1 MYPFNKRQNED
12 GSWCLELGGI
22 KLVLEGY
29 FVHNERHWLKNPQKA
44 IAFFS
49 INGNLYG
56 ISNQANTRNTAEDL
70 YDNMHNQLLF
80 FQQESFPRNFFI
92 LYGFRKVQD
101 TWQYQTTD
109 DEGHEAVFSYSR
121 KDGWQYNSI
130 PLSQQPEHIGAFLEI
145 FSHITGKKLVIN
157 EDNTFAA

>member
-29 FVHNERHWLKNPQKA
+29 FVENEKHWLKNPKRA

-56 ISNQANTRNTAEDL
+56 ISNQAYTWSTAEDL
-70 YDNMHNQLLF
+70 YDNMHSQLLF
-80 FQQESFPRNFFI
+80 FQKDAFPRNFFL
-92 LYGFRKVQD
+92 LYGFKLVNNE
-101 TWQYQTTD
+101 WQYRTTD
-109 DEGHEAVFSYSR
+109 EKGQEKIFSYSGT
-121 KDGWQYNSI
+121 DGWTCNFT
-130 PLSQQPEHIGAFLEI
+130 PLTQQPEHIGAFLEL
-145 FSHITGKKLVIN
+145 FNRMTGKKLDLA
-157 EDNTFAA
+157 EDTYAA